1 VFTSHIEIKEGL
13 MFSTEGSRCMTNYRF
28 RLPESRVSAILAVAA
43 LLAGCSLFSGQ
54 QPQQDLGTLIPPDDN
69 SAGAASSP
77 SPDMGNADKSAYYK
91 VKPGDTLGRIA
102 ASNNQSWRDIVRWNN
117 LANPNRIVVGQTLR
131 IVAPGQVAAAMRIT
145 PGANASDV
153 HCIATSADGPD
164 SMNFIWPVKGAVLTG
179 FDGTANKGIDIG
191 GNAGD
196 PVYAAADG
204 RVVYAGANLPG
215 YGNLVILKHN
225 NTFLT
230 AYAHNQAILVNENE
244 LVRRGQKIAQM
255 GSTGANQT
263 ELHFEIRRLGNPVDP
278 VQYLPPT

>member
-1 VFTSHIEIKEGL
+1 ME
-13 MFSTEGSRCMTNYRF
+13 
-28 RLPESRVSAILAVAA
+28 
-43 LLAGCSLFSGQ
+43 
-54 QPQQDLGTLIPPDDN
+54 
-69 SAGAASSP
+69 
-77 SPDMGNADKSAYYK
+77 NADKSAYYK

-102 ASNNQSWRDIVRWNN
+102 ASNNQNWRDIVRWNN

-131 IVAPGQVAAAMRIT
+131 IVAPGQVAAASQSA
-145 PGANASDV
+145 PSANAAGV
-153 HCIATSADGPD
+153 PCIATSADSPD
-164 SMNFIWPVKGAVLTG
+164 SMNFIWPVKGSVLAG